1 MTVRRGW
8 WTGGWEGQGIEGK
21 EGVGDGGWEG
31 QGREGKE
38 GTGRRKG
45 QGLEGKEV
53 DDHETFLCSYIIL
66 VSLLCDLVVVS
77 PAWSL
82 VDICIDLL
90 HRLASSMWPR

>member
-1 MTVRRGW
+1 MGTGRTFKVRRGW
-8 WTGGWEGQGIEGK
+8 WGWE
-21 EGVGDGGWEG
+21 
-31 QGREGKE
+31 
-38 GTGRRKG
+38 G

-53 DDHETFLCSYIIL
+53 DDHETFCCSYIIL
-66 VSLLCDLVVVS
+66 ASLLCDLVIVS

>member
-1 MTVRRGW
+1 M
-8 WTGGWEGQGIEGK
+8 
-21 EGVGDGGWEG
+21 
-31 QGREGKE
+31 
-38 GTGRRKG
+38 
-45 QGLEGKEV
+45 

-90 HRLASSMWPR
+90 RRLASSMWPR